1 MLAQFPYIQTKYFRL
16 VSCLNVVSLALAR
29 VASNHAIVVTMYSH
43 DRTTIRCVRTKLV
56 SHRHLGNGTEIN
68 RCEWKL
74 CFYGQGID
82 EEPKGRVA
90 HEQWRHLCTWP
101 PSHDT
106 INKREFVPAH
116 LLGVAEYKRH
126 TPNIVLTCFHTTT
139 SFYRKARRVFLSILC
154 IEIGRGCWAK

>member
-1 MLAQFPYIQTKYFRL
+1 VLAQPPYIQTKYFRL

-68 RCEWKL
+68 RCEWML
-74 CFYGQGID
+74 CFYGEGID
-82 EEPKGRVA
+82 DEPKGRVA

-101 PSHDT
+101 PTHDT
-106 INKREFVPAH
+106 SNRREFVPVT
-116 LLGVAEYKRH
+116 L
-126 TPNIVLTCFHTTT
+126 PWC
-139 SFYRKARRVFLSILC
+139 RRVRTTDSKPSVDKLPYHCVILSKGETCFLSILC
-154 IEIGRGCWAK
+154 IEIGRDCWAY